1 MPRRKASSTIRR
13 FSSRDHERREAFTLS
28 LVAGPVGFSSNAL
41 KLHIPSGVPVK
52 CPLLVDGH
60 LPILTMT
67 TKDPTLASAKVGGQ
81 QPTLT
86 LTRMA
91 LAFVRLASIRLM
103 LRRLCNP

>member
-67 TKDPTLASAKVGGQ
+67 TKDPTLASAKVCGQ

-86 LTRMA
+86 E
-91 LAFVRLASIRLM
+91 VEGVVSGGRLSNQGVFN
-103 LRRLCNP
+103 RRVTT